1 MSKPIVLNR
10 DRAKHNPESA
20 FGHPHDVVDHVL
32 LTYAEKRTILERW
45 RTGILHEL
53 AATAEGMATHG
64 LSARRLGV
72 LDAVERAKSDLEH
85 AHRSG
90 QRPR

>member
-45 RTGILHEL
+45 RLGILHEL
-53 AATAEGMATHG
+53 AATGEGMATHG
-64 LSARRLGV
+64 LSARRLDV
-72 LDAVERAKSDLEH
+72 LGAVEAAKADLE
-85 AHRSG
+85 RSHHS
-90 QRPR
+90 R